1 MNKILVKEDNIVL
14 DNEIVELE
22 FKTLKCNLTIKG
34 SVWIDDLNNNSLEEL
49 NITLLDGSRLLYNK
63 YTKDI
68 KNLKI
73 SILENNDTTLEFNY
87 SLYQSIKASIILDS
101 KVLGNNNKCSMNVYG
116 VSDKDG
122 AIVVN
127 ATGSVLENI
136 KDNDLL
142 ENIRILMLNDSE
154 NVIVPNLLVGSNE
167 VSVNHNATIS
177 SLDTNYLYYLNSKG
191 LSYEE
196 AKKLIV
202 KGFLKSKLKLRK
214 KEEPYE

>member
-1 MNKILVKEDNIVL
+1 MKEDNIVL

-214 KEEPYE
+214 KEELYE

>member
-73 SILENNDTTLEFNY
+73 NILENNDTTLEFNY
-87 SLYQSIKASIILDS
+87 SLYQSIKASITIDS
-101 KVLGNNNKCSMNVYG
+101 KVLGSNNKCSMNVYG

>member
-14 DNEIVELE
+14 DNEIAELE

-34 SVWIDDLNNNSLEEL
+34 SVLIDDLNNNSLEEL

-73 SILENNDTTLEFNY
+73 NILENNDTTLEFNY

-191 LSYEE
+191 LSYED

>member
-73 SILENNDTTLEFNY
+73 NILENNDTTLEFNY
-87 SLYQSIKASIILDS
+87 SLYQSIKAGIILDS

-191 LSYEE
+191 LSYED

-214 KEEPYE
+214 KEELYE

>member
-22 FKTLKCNLTIKG
+22 FKTLKCNLTING

-73 SILENNDTTLEFNY
+73 NILENNDTTLEFNY

-177 SLDTNYLYYLNSKG
+177 SLDMNYLYYLNSKG

>member
-1 MNKILVKEDNIVL
+1 MKEDNIVL

-49 NITLLDGSRLLYNK
+49 NITMLDGSRLLYNK

-68 KNLKI
+68 KKLKI
-73 SILENNDTTLEFNY
+73 NILENNDTTLEFNY
-87 SLYQSIKASIILDS
+87 SLYQSIKASITIES

-154 NVIVPNLLVGSNE
+154 NVIVPNLFVGSNE

>member
-34 SVWIDDLNNNSLEEL
+34 SVLIDDLNNNSLEEL

-73 SILENNDTTLEFNY
+73 NILENNDTTLEFNY

-177 SLDTNYLYYLNSKG
+177 SLDMNYLYYLNSKG

-214 KEEPYE
+214 KEELYE

>member
-1 MNKILVKEDNIVL
+1 MKEDNIVL

-73 SILENNDTTLEFNY
+73 NILENNDTTLEFNY

-214 KEEPYE
+214 KEELYE

>member
-34 SVWIDDLNNNSLEEL
+34 SVWINDLNNNNLEEL

-73 SILENNDTTLEFNY
+73 NIQENNDTTLEFNY

-142 ENIRILMLNDSE
+142 ENIRILLLNDSE

-191 LSYEE
+191 LSYED

-214 KEEPYE
+214 KEELYE

>member
-1 MNKILVKEDNIVL
+1 MKEDNIVL

-22 FKTLKCNLTIKG
+22 FKTLKCNLTING

-73 SILENNDTTLEFNY
+73 NILENNDTTLEFNY

-167 VSVNHNATIS
+167 VSVNHNVTIS
-177 SLDTNYLYYLNSKG
+177 SLDMNYLYYLNSKG

>member
-34 SVWIDDLNNNSLEEL
+34 SVWINDLNNNSLEEL
-49 NITLLDGSRLLYNK
+49 NITLLDGSKLLYNK

-73 SILENNDTTLEFNY
+73 NIQENNDTTLEFNY

-191 LSYEE
+191 LSYED

-214 KEEPYE
+214 KEELYE

>member
-73 SILENNDTTLEFNY
+73 NILENNDTTLEFNY

-177 SLDTNYLYYLNSKG
+177 SLDMNYLYYLNSKG

>member
-73 SILENNDTTLEFNY
+73 NILENNDTTLEFNY
-87 SLYQSIKASIILDS
+87 SLYQSIKASITIDS

-122 AIVVN
+122 VIVVN

-177 SLDTNYLYYLNSKG
+177 SLDMNYLYYLNSKG
-191 LSYEE
+191 LSYED

>member
-49 NITLLDGSRLLYNK
+49 NITMLDGSRLLYNK

-73 SILENNDTTLEFNY
+73 NILENNDTTLEFNY
-87 SLYQSIKASIILDS
+87 SLYQSIKAIITIDS

>member
-1 MNKILVKEDNIVL
+1 VKEDNIVL

-34 SVWIDDLNNNSLEEL
+34 SVWINDLNNNNLEEL

-73 SILENNDTTLEFNY
+73 NILENNDTTLEFNY

-191 LSYEE
+191 LSYED

-214 KEEPYE
+214 KEELYE

>member
-34 SVWIDDLNNNSLEEL
+34 SVWIDDLNNNNLEEL
-49 NITLLDGSRLLYNK
+49 NITLLDGSKLLYNK

-73 SILENNDTTLEFNY
+73 NILENNDTTLEFNY

-191 LSYEE
+191 LSYED

-214 KEEPYE
+214 KEELYE

>member
-68 KNLKI
+68 NNLKI
-73 SILENNDTTLEFNY
+73 NILENNDTTLEFNY

>member
-1 MNKILVKEDNIVL
+1 MNKILVKEDNILL

-34 SVWIDDLNNNSLEEL
+34 SVWINDLNNNNLEEL
-49 NITLLDGSRLLYNK
+49 NITLLDGSKLLYNK

-73 SILENNDTTLEFNY
+73 NIQENNDTTLEFNY

-154 NVIVPNLLVGSNE
+154 NVIVPNLLVESNE

-191 LSYEE
+191 LSYED

-214 KEEPYE
+214 KEELYE

>member
-22 FKTLKCNLTIKG
+22 FKTLKCNLTIRG

-73 SILENNDTTLEFNY
+73 NILENNDTTLEFNY

-177 SLDTNYLYYLNSKG
+177 SLDMNYLYYLNSKG

>member
-34 SVWIDDLNNNSLEEL
+34 SVWINDLNNNNLEEL

-73 SILENNDTTLEFNY
+73 NILENNDTTLEFNY

-177 SLDTNYLYYLNSKG
+177 SLDMNYLYYLNSKG

-214 KEEPYE
+214 KEELYE

>member
-1 MNKILVKEDNIVL
+1 MKEDNIVL

-34 SVWIDDLNNNSLEEL
+34 SVWINDLNNNNLEEL

-73 SILENNDTTLEFNY
+73 NILENNDTTLEFNY

-177 SLDTNYLYYLNSKG
+177 SLDMNYLYYLNSKG

>member
-34 SVWIDDLNNNSLEEL
+34 SVWINDLNNNNLEEL

-73 SILENNDTTLEFNY
+73 NIQENNDTTLEFNY

-191 LSYEE
+191 LSYED

-214 KEEPYE
+214 KEELYE

>member
-1 MNKILVKEDNIVL
+1 MNKILVKEDNIAL

-34 SVWIDDLNNNSLEEL
+34 SVWINDLNNNNLEEL

-73 SILENNDTTLEFNY
+73 NIQENNDTTLEFNY
-87 SLYQSIKASIILDS
+87 SLYQSIKARLILDS

-142 ENIRILMLNDSE
+142 ENIRTLMLNDSE

-191 LSYEE
+191 LSYED

-214 KEEPYE
+214 KEELYE

>member
-1 MNKILVKEDNIVL
+1 MKEDNIVL

-34 SVWIDDLNNNSLEEL
+34 SVWINDLNNNNLEEL
-49 NITLLDGSRLLYNK
+49 NITLLDGSKLLYNK

-73 SILENNDTTLEFNY
+73 NIQENNDTTLEFNY

-122 AIVVN
+122 SIVVN

-191 LSYEE
+191 LSYED

-214 KEEPYE
+214 KEELYE

>member
-1 MNKILVKEDNIVL
+1 MKEDNIVL

-73 SILENNDTTLEFNY
+73 NILENNDTTLEFNY
-87 SLYQSIKASIILDS
+87 SLYQSIKAGIILDS

-214 KEEPYE
+214 KEELYE

>member
-73 SILENNDTTLEFNY
+73 NILENNDTTLEFNY
-87 SLYQSIKASIILDS
+87 SLYQSIKASIIIDS

>member
-1 MNKILVKEDNIVL
+1 MKEDNIVL

-34 SVWIDDLNNNSLEEL
+34 SVWINDLNNNSLEEL
-49 NITLLDGSRLLYNK
+49 NITLLDGSKLLYNK

-73 SILENNDTTLEFNY
+73 NIQENNDTTLEFNY

-142 ENIRILMLNDSE
+142 ENIRILLLNDSE

-191 LSYEE
+191 LSYED

-214 KEEPYE
+214 KEELYE

>member
-34 SVWIDDLNNNSLEEL
+34 SVWIDDLNNNNLEEL

-73 SILENNDTTLEFNY
+73 NILENNDTTLEFNY
-87 SLYQSIKASIILDS
+87 SLYQSIKANIILDS

-214 KEEPYE
+214 KEELYE

>member
-22 FKTLKCNLTIKG
+22 FKTLKCNLTING

-73 SILENNDTTLEFNY
+73 NILENNDTTLEFNY
-87 SLYQSIKASIILDS
+87 SLYQSIKASITIDS

-202 KGFLKSKLKLRK
+202 KGFLKSKLKLKK

>member
-34 SVWIDDLNNNSLEEL
+34 SVWINDLNNNNLEEL

-73 SILENNDTTLEFNY
+73 NIQENNDTTLEFNY

-122 AIVVN
+122 AIVIN

-191 LSYEE
+191 LSYED

-214 KEEPYE
+214 KEELYE

>member
-1 MNKILVKEDNIVL
+1 MKEDNIVL

-34 SVWIDDLNNNSLEEL
+34 SVWINDLNNNNLEEL
-49 NITLLDGSRLLYNK
+49 NITLLDGSKLLYNK

-68 KNLKI
+68 KNSKI
-73 SILENNDTTLEFNY
+73 NIQENNDTTLEFNY

-136 KDNDLL
+136 
-142 ENIRILMLNDSE
+142 RILMLNDSE

-191 LSYEE
+191 LSYED

-202 KGFLKSKLKLRK
+202 KGFLKLKLKLRK
-214 KEEPYE
+214 KEELYE

>member
-1 MNKILVKEDNIVL
+1 MKEDNIVL

-34 SVWIDDLNNNSLEEL
+34 SVWINDLNNNNLEEL
-49 NITLLDGSRLLYNK
+49 NITLLDGSKLLYNK

-73 SILENNDTTLEFNY
+73 NILENNDTTLEFNY

-191 LSYEE
+191 LSYED

-214 KEEPYE
+214 KEELYE

>member
-34 SVWIDDLNNNSLEEL
+34 SVWIDDLNNNNLEEL

-73 SILENNDTTLEFNY
+73 NILENNDTTLEFNY

-177 SLDTNYLYYLNSKG
+177 SLDMNYLYYLNSKG

>member
-1 MNKILVKEDNIVL
+1 MKEDNIVL

-49 NITLLDGSRLLYNK
+49 NITMLDGSRLLYNK

-73 SILENNDTTLEFNY
+73 NILENNDTTLEFNY
-87 SLYQSIKASIILDS
+87 SLYQSIKASITIDS
-101 KVLGNNNKCSMNVYG
+101 KVLGSNNKCSMNVYG

>member
-34 SVWIDDLNNNSLEEL
+34 SVWIDDLNNNNLEEL

-73 SILENNDTTLEFNY
+73 NILENNDTTLEFNY

>member
-1 MNKILVKEDNIVL
+1 MKEDNIVL

-22 FKTLKCNLTIKG
+22 FKTLKCNLTIKN
-34 SVWIDDLNNNSLEEL
+34 SVWINDLNNNNLEEL
-49 NITLLDGSRLLYNK
+49 NITLLDGSKLLYNK

-73 SILENNDTTLEFNY
+73 NIQENNDTTLEFNY

-191 LSYEE
+191 LSYED

-214 KEEPYE
+214 KEELYE

>member
-34 SVWIDDLNNNSLEEL
+34 SVWINDLNNNNLEEL
-49 NITLLDGSRLLYNK
+49 NITLLDGSKLLYNK

-73 SILENNDTTLEFNY
+73 NILENNDTTLEFNY

-177 SLDTNYLYYLNSKG
+177 SLDMNYLYYLNSKG
-191 LSYEE
+191 LSYED

-214 KEEPYE
+214 KEELYE

>member
-22 FKTLKCNLTIKG
+22 FKTLKCNLTIRG

-73 SILENNDTTLEFNY
+73 NILENNDTTLEFNY
-87 SLYQSIKASIILDS
+87 SLYQSIILDS

>member
-73 SILENNDTTLEFNY
+73 NILENNDTTLEFNY

-101 KVLGNNNKCSMNVYG
+101 KVLGNDNKCSMNVYG

-177 SLDTNYLYYLNSKG
+177 SLDMNYLYYLNSKG